1 MMKERAGGMGA
12 GRCGPGGG
20 SYSVPSG
27 SGEEP
32 FFAIEF
38 ELVSGERDGGI
49 QDWFQC

>member
-1 MMKERAGGMGA
+1 MSRGVGRTQYLAAMARA
-12 GRCGPGGG
+12 
-20 SYSVPSG
+20 
-27 SGEEP
+27 